1 MYELYLCNIN
11 KVIKSMLFKV
21 NIKNLK
27 KLSLIFLVLFIFS
40 CSSSPKKEIPE
51 IERGAEVD
59 QTPAAKAKAAAEKG
73 GGLFGDLNKKSGNT
87 NKFEFSTSNIL
98 WRATLK
104 SLEFLPLVNA
114 DYSGGVIIYDWY
126 SEKNTKEQIKV
137 SIRFLSNELRSDSI
151 QVVAH
156 KKTCDTLENCSTQKL
171 DNKFTLEIKDQILTN
186 ARSLK
191 IEEDKKK
198 N

>member
-1 MYELYLCNIN
+1 M
-11 KVIKSMLFKV
+11 
-21 NIKNLK
+21 
-27 KLSLIFLVLFIFS
+27 
-40 CSSSPKKEIPE
+40 
-51 IERGAEVD
+51 
-59 QTPAAKAKAAAEKG
+59 
-73 GGLFGDLNKKSGNT
+73 
-87 NKFEFSTSNIL
+87 
-98 WRATLK
+98 
-104 SLEFLPLVNA
+104 NA

-151 QVVAH
+151 QVIAH

>member
-1 MYELYLCNIN
+1 MFFEKY
-11 KVIKSMLFKV
+11 IKD
-21 NIKNLK
+21 LK
-27 KLSLIFLVLFIFS
+27 KFSLVFAILFVFS
-40 CSSSPKKEIPE
+40 CSSSSPKKEIPD
-51 IERGAEVD
+51 IVRGAEVD
-59 QTPAAKAKAAAEKG
+59 QTPAGKAKAAAEKG
-73 GGLFGDLNKKSGNT
+73 GGLFGDLNKKSENI

-104 SLEFLPLVNA
+104 SLEFLPLANA
-114 DYSGGVIIYDWY
+114 DYSGGVIVYDWY
-126 SEKNTKEQIKV
+126 SEKNSKEQIKV

-151 QVVAH
+151 QVLAH
-156 KKTCDTLENCSTQKL
+156 KRTCDTIENCSTQKL
-171 DNKFTLEIKDQILTN
+171 DNNFTVDIKDHILTT

>member
-1 MYELYLCNIN
+1 
-11 KVIKSMLFKV
+11 MLFKV

-59 QTPAAKAKAAAEKG
+59 QTPAGKAKAAAEKG

>member
-59 QTPAAKAKAAAEKG
+59 QTPAGKAKAAAEKG
-73 GGLFGDLNKKSGNT
+73 GGLFGDLNKKSGST

>member
-1 MYELYLCNIN
+1 MFFEKY
-11 KVIKSMLFKV
+11 IKD
-21 NIKNLK
+21 LK
-27 KLSLIFLVLFIFS
+27 KFSLVFAILFVFS
-40 CSSSPKKEIPE
+40 CSSSSPKKEIPD

-59 QTPAAKAKAAAEKG
+59 QTPAGKAKAAAEKG
-73 GGLFGDLNKKSGNT
+73 GGLFGDLNKKSENI

-104 SLEFLPLVNA
+104 SLEFLPLANA
-114 DYSGGVIIYDWY
+114 DYSGGVIVYDWY
-126 SEKNTKEQIKV
+126 SEKNSKEQIKV

-151 QVVAH
+151 QVLAH
-156 KKTCDTLENCSTQKL
+156 KRTCDTIENCSTQKL
-171 DNKFTLEIKDQILTN
+171 DNKFTVDIKDHILTT

>member
-1 MYELYLCNIN
+1 MSELYLCNIN

>member
-59 QTPAAKAKAAAEKG
+59 QTPAGKAKAAAEKG

-151 QVVAH
+151 QVMAH
-156 KKTCDTLENCSTQKL
+156 KKTCDTLENCSTQKI
-171 DNKFTLEIKDQILTN
+171 DNKFATDIKDHILTT

>member
-11 KVIKSMLFKV
+11 KVIKSMLLKV

-59 QTPAAKAKAAAEKG
+59 QTPAAKAKAAAERG

>member
-59 QTPAAKAKAAAEKG
+59 QTPAGKAKAAAEKG

>member
-1 MYELYLCNIN
+1 MYKLYLCNIN
-11 KVIKSMLFKV
+11 KLIKSMLFGV
-21 NIKNLK
+21 NVIDLR
-27 KLSLIFLVLFIFS
+27 KLSSIFIFLMIFS
-40 CSSSPKKEIPE
+40 CSSSPKKEIFE
-51 IERGAEVD
+51 IERGKEVD
-59 QTPAAKAKAAAEKG
+59 QTPASRAKAAAEKG
-73 GGLFGDLNKKSGNT
+73 GGLFGDLNKKSENI

-104 SLEFLPLVNA
+104 SLEFLPLANA
-114 DYSGGVIIYDWY
+114 DYSGGVIVYDWY
-126 SEKNTKEQIKV
+126 SEKNSKEQIKV

-151 QVVAH
+151 QVIAH
-156 KKTCDTLENCSTQKL
+156 KKTCDTLENCSTQKI
-171 DNKFTLEIKDQILTN
+171 DNKFATDIKDHILTT

>member
-27 KLSLIFLVLFIFS
+27 KLSLIVLVLFIFS

>member
-73 GGLFGDLNKKSGNT
+73 GGLFGDINKKSENT

-151 QVVAH
+151 QVIAH

>member
-1 MYELYLCNIN
+1 MFFEKY
-11 KVIKSMLFKV
+11 IKD
-21 NIKNLK
+21 LK
-27 KLSLIFLVLFIFS
+27 KFSLVFAILFVFS
-40 CSSSPKKEIPE
+40 CSSSPKKEISD

-59 QTPAAKAKAAAEKG
+59 QTPAGKARAAAEKG
-73 GGLFGDLNKKSGNT
+73 GGLFGDLNKKSENI

-104 SLEFLPLVNA
+104 SLEFLPLANA
-114 DYSGGVIIYDWY
+114 DYSGGVIVYDWY
-126 SEKNTKEQIKV
+126 SEKNSKEQIKV

-151 QVVAH
+151 QVLAH
-156 KKTCDTLENCSTQKL
+156 KRTCDTIENCSTQKL
-171 DNKFTLEIKDQILTN
+171 DNKFTVDIKDHILTT